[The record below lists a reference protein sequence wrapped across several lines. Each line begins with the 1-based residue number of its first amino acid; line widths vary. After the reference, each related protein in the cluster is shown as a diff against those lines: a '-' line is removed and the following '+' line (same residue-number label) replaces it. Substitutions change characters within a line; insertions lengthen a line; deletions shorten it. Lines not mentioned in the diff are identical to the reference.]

1 MLIGSIDIMNG
12 KAVQLRQGKELVIES
27 ARDPIELAKEFNRF
41 GEVAVI
47 DLDAAM
53 GKGSNIEL
61 IEKICSVADVR
72 AGGGV
77 RTEEIARRLL
87 KAGARQLIIGTVANA
102 EFLSKFPRDMVM
114 VAIDHRNGEVTDHGW
129 QSTTGE
135 TVDARVERLRDYC
148 GGFLC
153 TFVEQEGGLKGIPLD
168 QVKEL
173 KKKINRPLTVA
184 GGIKSEEEIIEIS
197 KLGID
202 VQVGMALYKGLV
214 DPIKSVVQ
222 SLTFDAHGL
231 IPTVAQ
237 DESGQV
243 LMLAYSSAASLDK
256 ALREGKGIYWSR
268 SRQELWEKGK
278 TSGNAQELVS
288 CRTDCD
294 RDALI
299 FTVRQTN
306 GACHTNAYSCFGTA
320 TGTQKFSLESLFDLM
335 KSRKQEMPEGS
346 YTSQMF
352 KDRKKL
358 LKKIH
363 EEAFEVVNYESRE
376 NLRWEIADLLYF
388 VSILAVDEGIEWKDI
403 ENELAGRR
411 KAGG

>member
-1 MLIGSIDIMNG
+1 
-12 KAVQLRQGKELVIES
+12 
-27 ARDPIELAKEFNRF
+27 
-41 GEVAVI
+41 
-47 DLDAAM
+47 
-53 GKGSNIEL
+53 
-61 IEKICSVADVR
+61 
-72 AGGGV
+72 
-77 RTEEIARRLL
+77 
-87 KAGARQLIIGTVANA
+87 
-102 EFLSKFPRDMVM
+102 M
-114 VAIDHRNGEVTDHGW
+114 VAIDHRHGEVTDHGW

-173 KKKINRPLTVA
+173 KKKIDKPLTVA
-184 GGIKSEEEIIEIS
+184 GGVRSEEEIVEIS
-197 KLGID
+197 KMGID

-214 DPIKSVVQ
+214 DPIQAVID
-222 SLTFDAHGL
+222 SLTFDEDGL
-231 IPTVAQ
+231 IPTIVQ
-237 DESGQV
+237 DASGQV
-243 LMLAYSSAASLDK
+243 LMMAYSSPQSLVK

-278 TSGNAQELVS
+278 TSGNAQELIS
-288 CRTDCD
+288 CRADCD
-294 RDALI
+294 RDTLI
-299 FTVRQTN
+299 FRVRQTN

-320 TGTQKFSLESLFDLM
+320 TGTQNFSLPNLFELM
-335 KSRKQEMPEGS
+335 KSRKKELPDGS

-352 KDRKKL
+352 KDCKKL

-376 NLRWEIADLLYF
+376 NLRWEIADLIYF
-388 VSILAVDEGIEWKDI
+388 LSILAVDEGIEWKDI